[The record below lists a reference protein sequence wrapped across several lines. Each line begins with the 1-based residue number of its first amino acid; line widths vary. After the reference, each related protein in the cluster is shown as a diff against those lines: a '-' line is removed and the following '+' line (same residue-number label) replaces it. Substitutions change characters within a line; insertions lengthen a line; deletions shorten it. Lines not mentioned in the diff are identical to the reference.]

1 MSEKTVKEKV
11 KKAVEEAEEKLPK
24 GYLTRHPILGTLGSG
39 SLATN
44 IMFGSGINA
53 IQNFKKIE
61 EDQPITGKYGGLGP
75 ITTAIL
81 GGVLSIP
88 AGLLT
93 WEGYKALKR
102 HFYPDAETGFNNMIK
117 DFPEL
122 KDEIDKDKL
131 KKYYTAFHALSPQLA
146 SHPAVAA
153 SFVRATAAAG
163 GGIDPGFAKSILE
176 HEPDIAANLITNT
189 FSYRPM
195 ETIQDVITKS
205 PTRNKRINTHQL
217 AKSLSKMMKT
227 DYNKTQSKNEEKRSS
242 KYDIRVMEAKMKRAQ
257 KEYQKLMKSR
267 IHKSPVEVISERLE
281 RINKPHS
288 LATRILNRLR
298 GL

>member
-1 MSEKTVKEKV
+1 MSEKTIEKKV
-11 KKAVEEAEEKLPK
+11 NKAVEEAKEKLPP
-24 GYLTRHPILGTLGSG
+24 GYLKRHPILGTLGSS

-44 IMFGSGINA
+44 IAFGSAINA
-53 IQNFKKIE
+53 MQNFKKIE
-61 EDQPITGKYGGLGP
+61 DDQPITGKYGGLGP
-75 ITTAIL
+75 LGTAIIAGL
-81 GGVLSIP
+81 LTAP

-93 WEGYKALKR
+93 WEGYKALKK
-102 HFYPDAETGFNNMIK
+102 HFYPDVETGFNNMIK

-146 SHPAVAA
+146 AHPAVAA

-176 HEPDIAANLITNT
+176 NEPDIASNLISNT
-189 FSYRPM
+189 FSLKPISNVHSM
-195 ETIQDVITKS
+195 V
-205 PTRNKRINTHQL
+205 
-217 AKSLSKMMKT
+217 SKP
-227 DYNKTQSKNEEKRSS
+227 EKKSS

-257 KEYQKLMKSR
+257 KEYQKLLKSR
-267 IHKSPVEVISERLE
+267 IHKSPIEIISERVKKT
-281 RINKPHS
+281 NHPHS

>member
-1 MSEKTVKEKV
+1 MGKKTVKEKV
-11 KKAVEEAEEKLPK
+11 KKVVEETEEKLPK
-24 GYLTRHPILGTLGSG
+24 GYLKRHPILGTLGSG
-39 SLATN
+39 SLASN

-93 WEGYKALKR
+93 WEGYKALKN
-102 HFYPDAETGFNNMIK
+102 HFYPDVETGFNNMIK

-131 KKYYTAFHALSPQLA
+131 KKYYAAFHALSPQLA
-146 SHPAVAA
+146 AHPAVAA

-176 HEPDIAANLITNT
+176 HEPDIAPNLITNT

-195 ETIQDVITKS
+195 ETIQDVLTKK

-217 AKSLSKMMKT
+217 AKSIYKTMKT
-227 DYNKTQSKNEEKRSS
+227 DYYKKVRNREKRSS
-242 KYDIRVMEAKMKRAQ
+242 KYDIRVMEAKMKKAQ
-257 KEYQKLMKSR
+257 KEYQKLLKSR

-288 LATRILNRLR
+288 IATRILNRLR

>member
-1 MSEKTVKEKV
+1 MSEEKIKKKV
-11 KKAVEEAEEKLPK
+11 KKAVEEAKEKLPP
-24 GYLTRHPILGTLGSG
+24 GYLKRHPILGTLGSG

-75 ITTAIL
+75 IATSIL
-81 GGVLSIP
+81 GGLLSIP

-102 HFYPDAETGFNNMIK
+102 HFYPDVETGFNNMIK

-131 KKYYTAFHALSPQLA
+131 KKYYIAFHALSPQLA
-146 SHPAVAA
+146 AHPAVAA

-176 HEPDIAANLITNT
+176 SEPDIAANLISNA
-189 FSYRPM
+189 FSYKPM
-195 ETIQDVITKS
+195 STIYDITTKK
-205 PTRNKRINTHQL
+205 PTRNKQINTRQL
-217 AKSLSKMMKT
+217 AKSLHKMMKT
-227 DYNKTQSKNEEKRSS
+227 DYFKTQSKNSEKKSS

-257 KEYQKLMKSR
+257 KEYQKLLKSR

-288 LATRILNRLR
+288 LATRILNKLR